1 MAIDTTIDAAQRIAG
16 STNYNDH
23 IFSLDSNGDPYG
35 YQTSNALLHIDD
47 TTTDSNG
54 DEIGYNLFL
63 DSQTIISDASSL
75 IIGTIASGKLG
86 LATDGTIHLEIST
99 DGYID
104 LKTAKLKLNG
114 NSGAA
119 NQVIKSDGY
128 GNLSWTDLPNQQL
141 AFGNIVISGQDTIQ
155 ADVVGDTLSLVAG
168 SGISITSSGND
179 DSITISA
186 TGGGAANA
194 FKTII
199 AGGNNIVADSSTD
212 TVTLVAGTN
221 VTITSD
227 DSTDTITISAS
238 TSGELNQSAFTQIAS
253 TNQNT
258 IQASAVSDT
267 LTIDSDEESTL
278 DSRYKSDRD
287 QISIITDTSNKTV
300 KVNSKVPKTL
310 SMVGKVPVVTK
321 LGYNSGVPLR
331 NKFFNVSTS
340 DPVSGGGGYVGVST
354 RSIPVLTSSGTTQ
367 DVLMPAKSD
376 NSTLQLTY
384 LDSSGTSEIIDMEV
398 AE

>member
-1 MAIDTTIDAAQRIAG
+1 MAIDTTHDASQRIAG
-16 STNYNDH
+16 STDYNDH

-35 YQTSNALLHIDD
+35 YQVSNAIVHIDD

-54 DEIGYNLFL
+54 DEIGYNLYL
-63 DSQTIISDASSL
+63 DAQTMITDGSL
-75 IIGTIASGKLG
+75 VIGTIASKELYF
-86 LATDGTIHLEIST
+86 ATDSTIHAKFTT
-99 DGYID
+99 DGYLD
-104 LKTAKLKLNG
+104 LLTAKLKLNG
-114 NSGAA
+114 NTGAA

-128 GNLSWTDLPNQQL
+128 GNLSWTDLPNQQQ
-141 AFGNIVISGQDTIQ
+141 AFGNIVISGEDTIQ
-155 ADVVGDTLSLVAG
+155 ADVVGDTLSLIAG

-194 FKTII
+194 FKTIA

-212 TVTLVAGTN
+212 TVTLVAGSN

-227 DSTDTITISAS
+227 STTDTITIAAS
-238 TSGELNQSAFTQIAS
+238 TSGDLNQSAFSQIAS

-258 IQASAVSDT
+258 IQASAESDT
-267 LTIDSDEESTL
+267 LTVDSDDETTM
-278 DSRYKSDRD
+278 DSRYKTDRD
-287 QISIITDTSNKTV
+287 QISIITDTSTKTV

-331 NKFFNVSTS
+331 NKFFNVATS

-354 RSIPVLTSSGTTQ
+354 RSIPVLTTSGTTQ
-367 DVLMPAKSD
+367 DVLMPAKTD
-376 NSTLQLTY
+376 NSTLQLTFV
-384 LDSSGTSEIIDMEV
+384 DSSGTDDIIDMEV